1 MYHRSRLHLSAL
13 LVGATA
19 VSIGCSSGASSGPE
33 MPVDT
38 QPLAEVQPF
47 RFYSGMKTRQRL
59 VVRDAA
65 TWANAW
71 QQIAATMPPPPA
83 APAVDFSS
91 DLLIVAAMGTM
102 PTGGYSID
110 VDDVGVG
117 GGNAS
122 ISITEQSPGPTCVV
136 TQSLTAPVVVVV
148 VPKFAGQATFVE
160 HTAQLAC
167 R

>member
-1 MYHRSRLHLSAL
+1 MYHCSRLYFWAL

-19 VSIGCSSGASSGPE
+19 VSIGCSSGVSIGPE

-47 RFYSGMKTRQRL
+47 RFYSGMKMRQRL

-71 QQIAATMPPPPA
+71 QQITWSPLTT
-83 APAVDFSS
+83 APVVDFAS

-136 TQSLTAPVVVVV
+136 TQSLTAPVTVVV
-148 VPKFAGQATFVE
+148 VPKFAGQATFAE